1 MNSLS
6 EFLSSPLLDFIPSNS
21 PTKNTEQPNEL
32 DMLLETI
39 AESDNQLINSRVID
53 DFGSGKHQE
62 DQDITVA
69 KASNILYH
77 VTCSRHNTDHN
88 SSMSTFAAA
97 TETDLKQLK
106 DKNKNTMQ
114 STVTWINQFETWQ
127 KVLLRNC

>member
-1 MNSLS
+1 
-6 EFLSSPLLDFIPSNS
+6 
-21 PTKNTEQPNEL
+21 
-32 DMLLETI
+32 MLLETI

-53 DFGSGKHQE
+53 DFGSVKHQE

-77 VTCSRHNTDHN
+77 GTCSRHNTDHN

-97 TETDLKQLK
+97 TETDLKRLK
-106 DKNKNTMQ
+106 DKKKNTMQ